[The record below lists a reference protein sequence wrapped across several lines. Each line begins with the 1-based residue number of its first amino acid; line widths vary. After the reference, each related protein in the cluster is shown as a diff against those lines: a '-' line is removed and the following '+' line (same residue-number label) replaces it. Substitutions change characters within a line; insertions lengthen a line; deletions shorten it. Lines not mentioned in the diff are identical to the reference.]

1 MLPFFNGP
9 PPSKLGFTAK
19 AELPAHINILFRARP
34 PLDHLETED
43 KEHRPK
49 YDLIHD
55 GNHDLDQIFEEGPPP
70 ERVLGE
76 TPAQRKERI
85 WKEKIIANYLKIKDE
100 RKKYDPASY
109 ENITG
114 DPYNTL
120 FVSRL
125 NFKTDEETLTKELER
140 FGPVKT
146 LRLVRNQKTGKS
158 RGYAFV
164 EFKHGR
170 HAQRF
175 YDASGMKIDGKR
187 ILVDYE
193 CGRTDKE
200 WLPKRLG
207 GGKGEK
213 RRDREV
219 ERRIRKIIKEYKREK
234 ERSVSKDK
242 SSKKR
247 SKTEEEES
255 KHKRVKVSESEEVH
269 KTDEKGDVKKG
280 ESGKQ
285 EEKTAEPK
293 VQEVKEPAKLHQEV
307 KEPVKLHE
315 EIKEQVKLQ
324 EEVKVL
330 TKPHEEVKH
339 EIPKSDLKHTD
350 NGVAHKILEISGK
363 KEEVRQAIPT
373 ELKSAPAPVQ
383 QTEINEVKPTKR
395 DDKAAEKQEEQ
406 KSELVKPEIIPN
418 LKDKPT
424 SSKDIEMKDD
434 KRSSK
439 DIEKPRDR
447 DSRHKESS
455 HSREHRS
462 HKTSRERSRKHKDSH
477 RDSSAKHK
485 SRDRSSSR
493 DHSSSKHKSS
503 KDRHKD
509 RKDKKDKKDRKKDK
523 KDKRSKKHS
532 RKHSRDNSVKEDG
545 EFSDSKD
552 VKM

>member
-70 ERVLGE
+70 ERILGE

-85 WKEKIIANYLKIKDE
+85 WKERIIANYLKIKDE

-125 NFKTDEETLTKELER
+125 SFKTDEEALTKELER

-158 RGYAFV
+158 RGYAFA

-234 ERSVSKDK
+234 ERSASKDK

-247 SKTEEEES
+247 NKTEEEDS
-255 KHKRVKVSESEEVH
+255 KHKRVKVNESEEVH
-269 KTDEKGDVKKG
+269 KTEEKSDVKKG

-285 EEKTAEPK
+285 EEKTNVEPK
-293 VQEVKEPAKLHQEV
+293 NQEVKEV
-307 KEPVKLHE
+307 KETVKLQE

-324 EEVKVL
+324 VEVKEPA
-330 TKPHEEVKH
+330 KPQEEVKH
-339 EIPKSDLKHTD
+339 EIPKSDFKHTD
-350 NGVAHKILEISGK
+350 NVVEHKTPETSGK
-363 KEEVRQAIPT
+363 KEEVRRAVPI
-373 ELKSAPAPVQ
+373 ELKSAPAPAPVQ
-383 QTEINEVKPTKR
+383 NNEINEVKPTKR
-395 DDKAAEKQEEQ
+395 DEKAAEKQEEQ
-406 KSELVKPEIIPN
+406 KLDLVKPEIISNP
-418 LKDKPT
+418 KDKLS

-462 HKTSRERSRKHKDSH
+462 HKTSRESSRKHKDSH
-477 RDSSAKHK
+477 RDSSVKHK

-493 DHSSSKHKSS
+493 EHSSSKHKSS

-532 RKHSRDNSVKEDG
+532 RKHSRDNTDKEDG